1 MADVMLKSPY
11 ALPTPVRWS
20 VLLALVAALAVFPLV
35 YSNPTITSIGVFTLI
50 FGISASAWN
59 IFSGYTGY
67 IVIGSAVFYGIG
79 QYTVALL
86 ASHYSVP
93 GGWDQFGLL
102 PVAGLFAGLASVPI
116 GWLLLRVRSHTFII
130 LTIAVMYIFQLCAF
144 NFRSLT
150 QGSLGVFVSQPGWAG
165 QTFNNP
171 FYYVALGIMILA
183 VAMSA
188 WIRQSKFGLSLL
200 AIKNDENRALGLG
213 IKTQRAKL
221 VAFAILAVFIGMAGG
236 IYAMFVGN
244 VEPQFAFNP
253 VFDVTI
259 LIMTMA
265 GGIGTVSGPV
275 VGVLLLAPLQQ
286 DMLVQFGSNNY
297 YLIAYGIV
305 FILILRLLPSGIVP
319 TVTDIWRRLV
329 IWRKHLNVVAGGPS
343 KDGAANSPDPLQVA
357 AVANE
362 VNQ

>member
-1 MADVMLKSPY
+1 MASVTLKSPY
-11 ALPTPVRWS
+11 ALPTPVKWGTLL
-20 VLLALVAALAVFPLV
+20 VLVLALTAFPVVF
-35 YSNPTITSIGVFTLI
+35 SNPTITSIGVFTLI

-86 ASHYSVP
+86 ASHFSIP
-93 GGWDQFGLL
+93 GGWEQIALL

-130 LTIAVMYIFQLCAF
+130 LTVAVMYVFQLCAF

-165 QTFNNP
+165 ATFNDP
-171 FYYVALGIMILA
+171 FYYVALGIMIVA
-183 VAMSA
+183 VAMSL
-188 WIRQSKFGLSLL
+188 WVRQSKFGLSLL

-213 IKTQRAKL
+213 IKTQQIKL
-221 VAFAILAVFIGMAGG
+221 VAFAILAVFIGLAGG

-265 GGIGTVSGPV
+265 GGIGTVAGPV
-275 VGVLLLAPLQQ
+275 VGVLLLAPL
-286 DMLVQFGSNNY
+286 
-297 YLIAYGIV
+297 
-305 FILILRLLPSGIVP
+305 
-319 TVTDIWRRLV
+319 
-329 IWRKHLNVVAGGPS
+329 
-343 KDGAANSPDPLQVA
+343 
-357 AVANE
+357 
-362 VNQ
+362 